1 MLRETAREII
11 VTPLELRVLL
21 KDLTMPPAGPLIV
34 GVLGLLICLRRPRL
48 GLALCAAAIMGLWL
62 LATPIVADAL
72 ARAMEAYPALDP
84 AHLTAAQSKAQ
95 AIVILGGG
103 VRRGAPEVGGDAPSI
118 TADLRL
124 IEGAKVARATQLPIL
139 ISGSP
144 LEARSMRDFL
154 ANDLGIQ
161 ARWVE
166 SASSDTHENALFS
179 ARLLAAQGLNHV
191 ILVTS
196 SAHMARAVDEFTAA
210 GLDVEAAPAEM
221 WTWDERGALRF
232 VPSMAALDRSRTA
245 LYEWSGRAFRALKD

>member
-1 MLRETAREII
+1 VTA
-11 VTPLELRVLL
+11 LELRILV
-21 KDLTMPPAGPLIV
+21 KDLVLPPAGPLII
-34 GVLGLLICLRRPRL
+34 GVVGLLICLRRARL
-48 GLALCAAAIMGLWL
+48 GFFLCAVAIGALWL

-72 ARAMEAYPALDP
+72 TRAMESYPALDP
-84 AHLTAAQSKAQ
+84 THLTAAQSEAQ

-124 IEGAKVARATQLPIL
+124 IEGAKVERATHLPIL

-144 LEARSMRDFL
+144 LEAKAMRDFL
-154 ANDLGIQ
+154 AADLGIQ
-161 ARWVE
+161 ARWIE
-166 SASSDTHENALFS
+166 AASTDTHENALFS
-179 ARLLAAQGLNHV
+179 AKLLASQNISHI

-196 SAHMARAVDEFTAA
+196 SGHMARAVDEFTAA
-210 GLDVEAAPAEM
+210 GFEVTAAPAEM

-245 LYEWSGRAFRALKD
+245 LYEWSGRTFRALKH

>member
-1 MLRETAREII
+1 
-11 VTPLELRVLL
+11 VTPLELRILV
-21 KDLTMPPAGPLIV
+21 KDLALPPAGPLII
-34 GVLGLLICLRRPRL
+34 GVLGLLLCLRRPRIGFL
-48 GLALCAAAIMGLWL
+48 LCTAAIGGLWL

-72 ARAMEAYPALDP
+72 ARAMESYPALDP
-84 AHLTAAQSKAQ
+84 THLTAAQSEAQ

-124 IEGAKVARATQLPIL
+124 VEGAKVARATHLPIL

-144 LEARSMRDFL
+144 LEAKSMREFL
-154 ANDLGIQ
+154 ANDLGIP
-161 ARWVE
+161 ARWIE
-166 SASSDTHENALFS
+166 AASTDTHENALFS
-179 ARLLAAQGLNHV
+179 AKLLAAQDINRI

-196 SAHMARAVDEFTAA
+196 SAHMARAVDEFVAA
-210 GLDVEAAPAEM
+210 GFTVTAAPAEM

-245 LYEWSGRAFRALKD
+245 LYELSGRTFRALKN